1 MPRRK
6 PKPVPGLP
14 PPDHDVRLLKHPA
27 TGDGADTGTAVDIE
41 TVAAQGHTTAEARW
55 QDPAWLARRLAD
67 LHAACRGWGY
77 PIPEAAT
84 AEDAL
89 LLGPWLVCLAT
100 FEADRRGLRSA
111 LGAAAASIRPTAGL
125 TGRQVAL
132 PWNLGVYLDAR
143 TGSRRPV
150 REAQQV
156 GAYVADHLLWQ
167 RGVGDPGRAARALC
181 ALTAFELTDGVS
193 ARAKAKLLGGRGDP
207 LVRQRDD
214 LCRLGR
220 ETLGARGSLPLLP
233 IEGRLPPDVDRIA
246 VAAAPLRST
255 TRAAPPEFVVV
266 VFGLRETSELV
277 PAAAWV
283 GSMGSQA
290 AWGPLLA
297 DMRRRGL
304 RPGGVKAIAGLGVG
318 EAALRAVAPE
328 ARIVDLGEGE
338 GDSDLSRLSA
348 VARDV
353 ARDAA
358 NAISCEGRLKD
369 LDEARKCGI
378 VAVAMMKVS

>member
-1 MPRRK
+1 MPRRQ
-6 PKPVPGLP
+6 PRPVPGLP
-14 PPDHDVRLLKHPA
+14 VPDHDVRLLAHPA
-27 TGDGADTGTAVDIE
+27 ADDGTDTGTGIDIE
-41 TVAAQGHTTAEARW
+41 VVVVQGHTTAEARW
-55 QDPAWLARRLAD
+55 QDPAWLARRLTD

-84 AEDAL
+84 IEDAL
-89 LLGPWLVCLAT
+89 LLVPWLVSFAT

-132 PWNLGVYLDAR
+132 PWSLGVYLDAR

-156 GAYVADHLLWQ
+156 GAYLADHLLWQ
-167 RGVGDPGRAARALC
+167 WGVGDPGRAARVLC
-181 ALTAFELTDGVS
+181 ALTAFELVDGLS
-193 ARAKAKLLGGRGDP
+193 ARGRARLVGGRGDP

-220 ETLGARGSLPLLP
+220 ETLWKRGPLPLLP
-233 IEGRLPPDVDRIA
+233 IDGRLPPDLERIA
-246 VAAAPLRST
+246 VGAVPLRST
-255 TRAAPPEFVVV
+255 TRTAPTEFVVV
-266 VFGLRETSELV
+266 VFGLRETNELV
-277 PAAAWV
+277 PVAAWV
-283 GSMGSQA
+283 GSMGAQA
-290 AWGPLLA
+290 GWGPLLA

-304 RPGGVKAIAGLGVG
+304 RPGGVKEIAGLGVG

-328 ARIVDLGEGE
+328 AKLVDLGEAD

-358 NAISCEGRLKD
+358 NAISCEGRLKV
-369 LDEARKCGI
+369 LDEARKRHI